1 MENALKLQ
9 KGTSDLVTRKN
20 SIRKELISFFR
31 DRDCFML
38 IRPVD
43 DEKKLQ
49 DMSKVKDVDMRPRFL
64 ELINE
69 LRGKILKDI
78 KKKTFK
84 GKPCSPAMFI
94 ELCQYFCDSI
104 NKGGLP

>member
-1 MENALKLQ
+1 
-9 KGTSDLVTRKN
+9 
-20 SIRKELISFFR
+20 
-31 DRDCFML
+31 ML

-49 DMSKVKDVDMRPRFL
+49 NMAAVKDSEMRPRFL
-64 ELINE
+64 ELITE
-69 LRGKILKDI
+69 LRGKVLKDI

-94 ELCQYFCDSI
+94 
-104 NKGGLP
+104 